1 MRDNIKVVSEL
12 YQVFLMSLLLLVITH
27 NLIKR
32 KITLPTKI
40 FANKT
45 ANDMNKE
52 FNLGEIFCSY
62 FVISL

>member
-45 ANDMNKE
+45 ANDMNQE
-52 FNLGEIFCSY
+52 FNLVEMFFSY